1 MRAIPRGETVMDRT
15 LLRCAVLGF
24 ACICATV
31 ATAQS
36 DADLRKPAGKEWLTI
51 GGDWHNTRYSTL
63 TQIDRTNVKN
73 LKGAWVSHLGS
84 GLGAKYS
91 LEATPI
97 VKDGVMYIVSGNDDV
112 FALDARTG
120 ALIWEHRSGI
130 DQNISTVCCGWDSRG
145 VAVGG
150 EMVFL
155 GYLDGS
161 FGALDSKTG
170 KEVWK
175 VQLARWQDGYTITSA
190 PLYHEGVVYTGIS
203 GGDRQARGFL
213 AALDARTG
221 KEKWRFWTV
230 PAPGEFGSDTWPSP
244 NDPDPVR
251 ANAWKQGGAA
261 IWQTPAID
269 PELGLIYFSTGQPGP
284 QAIGIGANRPGD
296 NLFSSSIVAITLD
309 GKYAWHFQQV
319 HHDLWDFDC
328 PSPVILF
335 EQVYEGRLRKG
346 IAEACK
352 TGWIYILDRTN
363 GKPLIGIEEKPVE
376 QEPRNATA
384 PTQPIPIGDPVM
396 PQCPQPLEGWM
407 TKCIFGALWDV
418 PTLMSPGG
426 NGGVNWAPM
435 AYSPRTGYFYATAA
449 DRPSSRIAP
458 GSGKIAPPAIGAK
471 YGGTLTAID
480 SRTNRI
486 AWQKR
491 TPFSIGQGSG
501 ALVTASDLLFHGEP
515 DGHFQAYDARTGEL
529 LWQWQTGAGADAPAI
544 TYEIDGVQYVAIAV
558 GGVATQ
564 TASTNGD
571 MVWVFSLQGSPND
584 RLSQFVAPPPPPTGV
599 SFNFT
604 GLLKGGVPVEN
615 TNAVKLID
623 YNFSP
628 ARIAV
633 TTGMKVTFTNA
644 GTQPHNAAGADA
656 GGWDTGL
663 LLTGETAS
671 VTFNKPGTYN
681 YICTPHPYMIGQIV
695 VTGPDLSTAPAV
707 VVEPSGAKATVVPGS
722 MRDHGVR

>member
-1 MRAIPRGETVMDRT
+1 MRPTDPIFSICKPCGIVAINEKNIWRNAMEHRFHRLV
-15 LLRCAVLGF
+15 
-24 ACICATV
+24 ATV
-31 ATAQS
+31 VVALYSSFALADDS
-36 DADLRKPAGKEWLTI
+36 DLRKPAGNEWLTI

-63 TQIDRTNVKN
+63 AQIDRSNVKN
-73 LKGAWVSHLGS
+73 LKGAWVTHLGS
-84 GLGAKYS
+84 GIGAKYS

-97 VKDGVMYIVSGNDDV
+97 VKDGVMYVVTGNDDV
-112 FALDARTG
+112 FALDAKTG

-130 DQNISTVCCGWDSRG
+130 DQNISTVCCGWDNRG
-145 VAVGG
+145 VAVGEG
-150 EMVFL
+150 KVFL

-161 FGALDSKTG
+161 FGALDLRSG
-170 KEVWK
+170 AEVWK
-175 VQLARWQDGYTITSA
+175 AQLARWQDGYTITSA
-190 PLYHEGVVYTGIS
+190 PLYHNGMVSSGIS

-213 AALDARTG
+213 AALDAGTG
-221 KEKWRFWTV
+221 REKWRFWAV
-230 PAPGEFGSDTWPSP
+230 PAPGEFGSETWPSP
-244 NDPDPVR
+244 NDPDPAR
-251 ANAWKQGGAA
+251 ANAWKRGGAA

-284 QAIGIGANRPGD
+284 QAIGVGAERPGD
-296 NLFSSSIVAITLD
+296 NLFSSSIVAVTFE

-335 EQVYEGRLRKG
+335 EQVYDGVPRKG

-363 GKPLIGIEEKPVE
+363 GRPLIGIDEKPVE

-384 PTQPIPIGDPVM
+384 ATQPIPVGDAVM
-396 PQCPQPLEGWM
+396 PQCPQPLEGWV

-449 DRPSSRIAP
+449 DRPASRIAP

-471 YGGTLTAID
+471 YGGTLTAVD

-486 AWQKR
+486 VWQKR
-491 TPFSIGQGSG
+491 MPFSIGQGSG

-571 MVWVFSLQGSPND
+571 MIWVF
-584 RLSQFVAPPPPPTGV
+584 
-599 SFNFT
+599 
-604 GLLKGGVPVEN
+604 
-615 TNAVKLID
+615 
-623 YNFSP
+623 
-628 ARIAV
+628 
-633 TTGMKVTFTNA
+633 
-644 GTQPHNAAGADA
+644 
-656 GGWDTGL
+656 
-663 LLTGETAS
+663 
-671 VTFNKPGTYN
+671 
-681 YICTPHPYMIGQIV
+681 
-695 VTGPDLSTAPAV
+695 
-707 VVEPSGAKATVVPGS
+707 
-722 MRDHGVR
+722 